1 MRTSENKRSI
11 GRSRSYLR
19 RCDKAIMDSNPY
31 ILGDQITAEGQRL
44 VQQAIRFDR
53 EAKWLLERIAVKP
66 GWRAVD
72 VGCGP
77 LGILDLLAE
86 RVGPEGEV
94 IGLEREPRLVEMG
107 QSILARQGLS
117 KVRFVLGDVYSSG
130 LLPGSFVVVHARL
143 LLINLKDPERALTA
157 LVELVRPGGIVAV
170 QDIDQIPW
178 LCEPPHPAWE
188 ALIGAFLVVWRANG
202 LDPLIGHRLPG
213 LLRAAG
219 LVRVEVEVH
228 SRADAPGTYHR
239 KHLLALVGAV
249 RDDVIKRGLFKESEL
264 AALTSALERHLDA
277 PETLVTRPL
286 LFQAWGRKPT

>member
-1 MRTSENKRSI
+1 
-11 GRSRSYLR
+11 
-19 RCDKAIMDSNPY
+19 MDSNPY